1 MNYYILYI
9 MLTKSPKEK
18 IWKYIQYFLIGGF
31 STIFFYFI
39 LENFEQ
45 GSALSAYIYCAPTIY
60 LIAMYIIFVNRGLE
74 ELYNFL
80 IHSLINF
87 VPNLFI
93 IIFVTLAVKY
103 TNIPMNII
111 FGSAFLLFI
120 VYSILYFQCFYKKNF
135 IR

>member
-1 MNYYILYI
+1 
-9 MLTKSPKEK
+9 MLNKSNKEK
-18 IWKYIQYFLIGGF
+18 IWKYIQYFFIGGF
-31 STIFFYFI
+31 STILFYFI

-60 LIAMYIIFVNRGLE
+60 LIAMYIIYINSGIEGF
-74 ELYNFL
+74 YNFL
-80 IHSLINF
+80 VHSLINY
-87 VPNLFI
+87 VPNLII

-111 FGSAFLLFI
+111 FGSAFVLFI
-120 VYSILYFQCFYKKNF
+120 LYSIIYFQYFYKKNF